1 MTLAWHSKTFARR
14 VVRSSSISIYV
25 VQLASSIPQ
34 QVLLIISPT
43 TRKQLSRIR
52 SDQSLRKEAATY
64 LRRISRSNGFSHG
77 SISNS
82 FSICSS
88 SSWLLEFAIAEWH
101 VALNLGVLCSRD
113 CLVKTCVWLVA
124 QVQVQKAQN
133 WARKLSSNK
142 MTVGRGT
149 VFLLVMMLIR

>member
-25 VQLASSIPQ
+25 AQLASSIPQ
-34 QVLLIISPT
+34 QVLLIISLT
-43 TRKQLSRIR
+43 TREQLSRIR

-113 CLVKTCVWLVA
+113 CLVKTCVIGGAGSSSKSTKLSPKIVF
-124 QVQVQKAQN
+124 QQN
-133 WARKLSSNK
+133 DCWARNCFS
-142 MTVGRGT
+142 TCDDVD
-149 VFLLVMMLIR
+149 